1 MFDSAQRKYSVYDR
15 EQLAIYTTVKR
26 FRHAIDGRDFMIPT
40 DHKPLTYAFN
50 QNLDKCSPRQYRHLD
65 YIGQFTTDMRYK
77 RGLDN
82 NVADALSRIEAIR
95 KSADHQASAAAR
107 RTTQHPHHQNMRVTV
122 KENKFP

>member
-15 EQLAIYTTVKR
+15 ELLAIYTTVKR
-26 FRHAIDGRDFMIPT
+26 FRHAIGGRDFMILT

-82 NVADALSRIEAIR
+82 NVADALSRTNAIR
-95 KSADHQASAAAR
+95 NSVDNQTLAAAQENDIELRELVKSNKR
-107 RTTQHPHHQNMRVTV
+107 RYR
-122 KENKFP
+122 